1 MAVVITVQGPSGSG
15 KTTLIE
21 RLIPRLVARGLK
33 IGVIKHT
40 HHGLTV
46 DPQGKDSWRI
56 WQAGA
61 QAVLLAAPQ
70 EILLRQRSSEPSFG
84 SALALMP
91 GDLDCIFVEGFAG
104 DTTAPQ
110 ANVQL
115 RLAVSHEGVW
125 LNGRQRSR
133 DDLAAVEEAIIEL
146 MKGSTGAD
154 LIRVMQG

>member
-21 RLIPRLVARGLK
+21 RLVPRLAARGLK
-33 IGVIKHT
+33 IGVMKHT
-40 HHGLTV
+40 HDGFTV
-46 DPQGKDSWRI
+46 DPQGKDSWRV

-70 EILLRQRSSEPSFG
+70 EILLRRRSSEPSFG

-115 RLAVSHEGVW
+115 RLAVSPEGLW

-133 DDLAAVEEAIIEL
+133 DDLAACEEAIMKL
-146 MKGSTGAD
+146 MQ
-154 LIRVMQG
+154 R